1 MTSQVERRRHPRI
14 STDLPLQLTF
24 RDATVDTRIRDLS
37 SSGIRFRAAAPL
49 PLLSRVQI
57 ALELPD
63 TKGSASAS
71 SLAITGVVVRC
82 AEIEGGAPA
91 PFDTAIYFEDLSER
105 ARGQLARFVDAN
117 LV

>member
-1 MTSQVERRRHPRI
+1 MTSQVERRRHPRV

-24 RDATVDTRIRDLS
+24 KDTTVETHIRDLS
-37 SSGIRFRAAAPL
+37 NSGIRFQAPAPL

-63 TKGSASAS
+63 ANSSSVS

-82 AEIEGGAPA
+82 AETEAGDGP
-91 PFDTAIYFEDLSER
+91 PFATAIYFEDLSER
-105 ARGQLARFVDAN
+105 ARSQLARFVDAR
-117 LV
+117 LP